1 MYSRVSIW
9 YNFGGGDLLEFEKE
23 ILKGYIDTI
32 ILSIISKKPI
42 YAYKLSKEILMNT
55 KGTFS
60 IKEST
65 LYLALKRLEKSGFIM
80 SWWDESKGSPRRKYY
95 DITNIGIER
104 LENKQREWREF
115 KQIVDFFLN

>member
-1 MYSRVSIW
+1 M
-9 YNFGGGDLLEFEKE
+9 EFEKE